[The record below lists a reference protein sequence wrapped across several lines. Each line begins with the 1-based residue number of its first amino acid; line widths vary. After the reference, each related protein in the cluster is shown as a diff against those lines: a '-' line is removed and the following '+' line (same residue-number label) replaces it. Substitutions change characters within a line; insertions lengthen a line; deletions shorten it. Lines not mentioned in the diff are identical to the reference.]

1 MEEIQSVQVD
11 NPIQKDHVL
20 SSKETQQLRRIA
32 GQLNWVSTQTRPG
45 MAYAAS
51 IVCGSIKD
59 AGVRDLIS
67 ANHFFKILKS
77 TEVMLSFPKTEAIK
91 SAALICFSETSFGHL
106 KCCGSQ
112 GGMVVFI
119 EGSNGKYMPLTWQ
132 SRKLRRIIKN
142 TLTAETLALQEV
154 LEVAFMI
161 KYILL
166 EILNLNVE
174 NQILPIKCVTNS
186 KSLHHTVYSSNN
198 PTEKR

>member
-1 MEEIQSVQVD
+1 
-11 NPIQKDHVL
+11 
-20 SSKETQQLRRIA
+20 
-32 GQLNWVSTQTRPG
+32 
-45 MAYAAS
+45 MAYAAC

-67 ANHFFKILKS
+67 ANKFFKILKS
-77 TEVMLSFPKTEAIK
+77 TEVMLSFPKIEAIK

-106 KCCGSQ
+106 KCGGSQ

-132 SRKLRRIIKN
+132 SRKLRRIVKN
-142 TLTAETLALQEV
+142 TLTAETWALQEV

-166 EILNLNVE
+166 KILNLNVE
-174 NQILPIKCVTNS
+174 NQILPITCVTNS

>member
-1 MEEIQSVQVD
+1 M
-11 NPIQKDHVL
+11 

-51 IVCGSIKD
+51 IVSGSIKD
-59 AGVRDLIS
+59 AGMRDLIT
-67 ANHFFKILKS
+67 ANKFFKILKS
-77 TEVMLSFPKTEAIK
+77 TEVMLSFPKIEAIE
-91 SAALICFSETSFGHL
+91 SAALICFSEASLGHL
-106 KCCGSQ
+106 KCGGSQ

-132 SRKLRRIIKN
+132 SRKLRRIVKN

-174 NQILPIKCVTNS
+174 NQILLIRCVTNS
-186 KSLHHTVYSSNN
+186 KSLHHAVYSSNN